1 MADIDKQIEEALNAE
16 DRAILDQYGEQGL
29 FGQLGTLFQGKLAW
43 FSVIVMI
50 IGTAVTIFGLYA
62 AWKFATGD
70 ELVEM
75 FRWAAIA
82 WAAFVTQIM
91 LKLWSWMRMETGRV
105 LREVKRVELQ
115 IALLQSKSAS

>member
-1 MADIDKQIEEALNAE
+1 MTDIDKQIKEALNAE

-50 IGTAVTIFGLYA
+50 IGTGVTILGLYA

-70 ELVEM
+70 ELIEM
-75 FRWAAIA
+75 FRWAGVA
-82 WAAFVTQIM
+82 WAAFVTQMM

-115 IALLQSKSAS
+115 IALLKADMR